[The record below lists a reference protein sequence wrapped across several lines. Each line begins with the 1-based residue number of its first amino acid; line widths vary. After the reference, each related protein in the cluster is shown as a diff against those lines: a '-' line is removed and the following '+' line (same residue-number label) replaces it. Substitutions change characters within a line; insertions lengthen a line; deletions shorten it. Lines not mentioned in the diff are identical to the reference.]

1 MALYKIPICR
11 LSVMEIVKYIKKS
24 QIFFSVLL
32 PLFFFSCSNESP
44 NKIRIGIPEGPS
56 VVSFIKMMDD
66 SVLINGEKVEFIVK
80 SDPQQIQALMMQN
93 KVDFAILPTNM
104 AANLYNKG
112 LEYKMI
118 ACPVWGTL
126 YILSNLPEVNELSD
140 LKNRNVGVFGQGT
153 TADILFQKLIQKK
166 GIENVFIDYRFT
178 GNFELSQALRLKKTN
193 IAVISEPLVSKLLK
207 QDSSI
212 HIVERL
218 SCEEYMNE
226 KDRDIFVQT
235 AFLVN
240 EKVVRH
246 NHQIIKEICNAYR
259 SSCNYV
265 VQHPDEA
272 ADMLVK
278 RGILPDTC
286 VAKESILLCSINY
299 VAAFAI
305 EDEIYSYLKIFYDF
319 NPESIGGKL
328 PSRDFIFREF

>member
-1 MALYKIPICR
+1 M
-11 LSVMEIVKYIKKS
+11 KKLL
-24 QIFFSVLL
+24 IFFSILL
-32 PLFFFSCSNESP
+32 PLFFFSCSNESS

-66 SVLINGEKVEFIVK
+66 SLLIAGEKVEFIVK
-80 SDPQQIQALMMQN
+80 SDPQQIEALMMQN

-112 LEYKMI
+112 VAYKMI

-126 YILSNLPEVNELSD
+126 YVLSNLPEVKKLSD
-140 LKNRNVGVFGQGT
+140 LQNRKVGVFGQGT
-153 TADILFQKLIQKK
+153 TADILFQKLIQEK
-166 GIENVFIDYRFT
+166 GIGNVFIDYRFT
-178 GNFELSQALRLKKTN
+178 GNFELSQALRLKKIN

-212 HIVERL
+212 HIVEKL
-218 SCEEYMNE
+218 SCEEYLNE

-240 EKVVRH
+240 EKVIRH
-246 NHQIIKEICNAYR
+246 NPQIIKEICNAYR

-272 ADMLVK
+272 ADLLVK
-278 RGILPDTC
+278 RGILPDTD
-286 VAKESILLCSINY
+286 VAKKSILLCSINY
-299 VAAFAI
+299 VGAFAI
-305 EDEIYSYLKIFYDF
+305 ETEIYSYLKIFYDF

-328 PSRDFIFREF
+328 PSHNFIFREF

>member
-1 MALYKIPICR
+1 M
-11 LSVMEIVKYIKKS
+11 LSVMEILKYMKRL
-24 QIFFSVLL
+24 QIFLFILITLFSL
-32 PLFFFSCSNESP
+32 SCSNKTASD
-44 NKIRIGIPEGPS
+44 KISIAIPEGPS

-66 SVLINGEKVEFIVK
+66 SVSIEGKKVEYIVK

-104 AANLYNKG
+104 AANLFNKG
-112 LEYKMI
+112 IKYKMI

-126 YILSNLPEVNELSD
+126 YILSNLPEVKTLND
-140 LKNRNVGVFGQGT
+140 LQNRKVSIFGQGT

-166 GIENVFIDYRFT
+166 GIEKVFIDYRFT

-193 IAVISEPLVSKLLK
+193 IAVISEPLVSKLLE
-207 QDSSI
+207 QDSTI
-212 HIVERL
+212 HIVEKL
-218 SCEEYMNE
+218 SCEEYLNE

-240 EKVVRH
+240 EKLER
-246 NHQIIKEICNAYR
+246 NNPQIIKEICNAYR
-259 SSCNYV
+259 ASCNYV
-265 VQHPDEA
+265 TQHPEEA
-272 ADMLVK
+272 AVLLVK
-278 RGILPDTC
+278 HGILPETN
-286 VAKESILLCSINY
+286 VAKKSILLCSINY

-328 PSRDFIFREF
+328 PSENFIFQVF